1 MSARDLDQFVI
12 DRVADGEFNVHR
24 DLFRDPLLFD
34 LEMRYIFEGTWV
46 FLGLAS
52 QAPAAHDYFTTW
64 IGRQPVVVMRDAN
77 GDLGAFLNSCRHRG
91 ATICPHERGHAKYHV
106 CPYHGWAYDS
116 AGKNLDVRDRKHGQ
130 YSPVFDRDSHD
141 LAPIAHFGNYRGFL
155 FGCLNPD
162 AATLDA
168 YLGDTRFF
176 LDLVIDQS
184 PHGVEM
190 VPGSSTYTFNGNWK
204 LQIENCVDVYHV
216 LSAHSSF
223 VKIVERRRSGESGN
237 KLDALDF
244 EAYRSAAI
252 TRGSFTFTHGHA
264 AIWAQNANPRI
275 RPLYPLI
282 DEVKQRVGALRAE
295 WMLYSRNLT
304 LYPNVQIA
312 ENASLQ
318 MRVIRPLAVDKTEMR
333 IYCLAPVGE
342 PDDARAFRIRQYED
356 FFNVSGLATP
366 DDTTC
371 YEDCQSGYRAHSINW
386 QQGYARGITA
396 VRAGADDYARTIGIA
411 PVTSQHGPHDIQ
423 DETIFHASYREWLR
437 LMKAGA
443 RRDALGKQR

>member
-1 MSARDLDQFVI
+1 MSGRDLDQFVI
-12 DRVADGEFNVHR
+12 DRVGDGEFNVHR
-24 DLFRDPLLFD
+24 DLFRDPALFD
-34 LEMRYIFEGTWV
+34 LEMKHIFEGTWV

-52 QAPAAHDYFTTW
+52 QAPNPHDYFTTW
-64 IGRQPVVVMRDAN
+64 IGRQPVIVMRNAN
-77 GDLGAFLNSCRHRG
+77 GGLGAFLNSCRHRG
-91 ATICPHERGHAKYHV
+91 ATVCPHEQGHAKYHV

-116 AGKNLDVRDRKHGQ
+116 AGKNLDVRDRQHGQ
-130 YSPVFDRDSHD
+130 YSAAFDRDSHD
-141 LAPIAHFGNYRGFL
+141 LAAVAKFGDYRGFL
-155 FGCLNPD
+155 FGCLNGD
-162 AATLDA
+162 APPLEQH
-168 YLGDTRFF
+168 LGDTRFF
-176 LDLVIDQS
+176 LDLVVDQS
-184 PHGVEM
+184 PHGVEL

-223 VKIVERRRSGESGN
+223 VEIGRRRRSGESAN
-237 KLDALDF
+237 KLEALDF
-244 EAYRSAAI
+244 EAYRSGAI
-252 TRGSFTFTHGHA
+252 TRGSFTFDYGHA
-264 AIWAQNANPRI
+264 VIWAQNATPRV
-275 RPLYPLI
+275 RPLFPMI
-282 DEVKQRVGALRAE
+282 DEVKQRMGTLKAE

-333 IYCLAPVGE
+333 IYCLAPIGE
-342 PDDARAFRIRQYED
+342 PDDTRAFRIRQYED

-371 YEDCQSGYRAHSINW
+371 YEDCQTGYRAHSINW

-396 VRAGADDYARTIGIA
+396 VRRGADEYATAIGIA
-411 PVTSQHGPHDIQ
+411 PATSQHGPHDIQ

-443 RRDALGKQR
+443 AR